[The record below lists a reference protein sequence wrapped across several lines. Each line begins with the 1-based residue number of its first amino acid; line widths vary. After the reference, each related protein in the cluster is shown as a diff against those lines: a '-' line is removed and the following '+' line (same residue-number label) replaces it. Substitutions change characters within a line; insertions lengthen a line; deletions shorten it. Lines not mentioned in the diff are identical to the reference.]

1 MEDSHHS
8 AHAGV
13 YSAMHNV
20 DVFSRVRSEF
30 GVLNWPGHTDP
41 AAEALYSAIRAGVYG
56 PAESQD
62 QDKSS
67 SNRA

>member
-13 YSAMHNV
+13 YSALRNV

-30 GVLNWPGHTDP
+30 GVLNWPGHADP
-41 AAEALYSAIRAGVYG
+41 AAEAIYSAIRAGVYG
-56 PAESQD
+56 EADSSEQEESPR
-62 QDKSS
+62 
-67 SNRA
+67 NRA